1 MNILLNR
8 KTVKINNF
16 EREVALKIE
25 GNKMFGVLNKT
36 RFVWIYT
43 EHELPN
49 VETKEGVDKLKA
61 AKYGRLYILKR
72 LEMEGI
78 KLNIKEKEK
87 TVEYM
92 HIPEKDG
99 VWINA
104 FENGY
109 LRGCVNGVAFS
120 WNPALYKM
128 AVAVNAAGFDGAI
141 TKKIDTNK
149 IKARLRDAGYTNYSS
164 LMKAVKDNAGST
176 NVDPFSC
183 KDVSE
188 KYVYVENTENITV
201 KLHHDKS
208 ITGTINGK
216 DFSWNSKL
224 GVSNLPDDARNAI
237 KKQGFN
243 NMALLVE
250 FYSPILESPN
260 LNLIN
265 SVTSLLSKYED
276 LNETAA
282 HVQECY
288 AHVSDMKK
296 LINNNIDWIEEC
308 IDVYGENKS
317 AELQALNSALDLINA
332 QMSLDAI

>member
-1 MNILLNR
+1 MLLN
-8 KTVKINNF
+8 KKLVELNGF
-16 EREVALKIE
+16 EREVAIKIE
-25 GNKMFGVLNKT
+25 GSKMFGVLNKA
-36 RFVWIYT
+36 RFVWAYT

-149 IKARLRDAGYTNYSS
+149 IKARLRAAGYANYSS
-164 LMKAVKDNAGST
+164 LMKAVKNNMGSA

-188 KYVYVENTENITV
+188 KYVYIENTKNIIV
-201 KLHHDKS
+201 KFHYDKS

-224 GVSNLPDDARNAI
+224 GVSNLPEDARNAI

-243 NMALLVE
+243 NMAILVE

-260 LNLIN
+260 LNLVN
-265 SVTSLLSKYED
+265 EVTSLLSQYED

-288 AHVSDMKK
+288 AHVSDMKE
-296 LINNNIDWIEEC
+296 LIINNIDWIEEC
-308 IDVYGENKS
+308 IDIYGENKS
-317 AELQALNSALDLINA
+317 PELQALNDALALINA
-332 QMSLDAI
+332 QISLDAI